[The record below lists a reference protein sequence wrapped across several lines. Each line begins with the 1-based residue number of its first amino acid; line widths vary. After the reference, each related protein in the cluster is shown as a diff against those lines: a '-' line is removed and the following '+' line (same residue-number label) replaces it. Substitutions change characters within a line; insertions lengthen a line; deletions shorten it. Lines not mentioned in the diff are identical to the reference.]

1 MRNLAVLVIN
11 YGLIFFFN
19 GNALEIT
26 TKIENILC
34 LRGIIAAIA

>member
-11 YGLIFFFN
+11 YGIIFFFN

-26 TKIENILC
+26 PKIENILC
-34 LRGIIAAIA
+34 LRGIVGVIA